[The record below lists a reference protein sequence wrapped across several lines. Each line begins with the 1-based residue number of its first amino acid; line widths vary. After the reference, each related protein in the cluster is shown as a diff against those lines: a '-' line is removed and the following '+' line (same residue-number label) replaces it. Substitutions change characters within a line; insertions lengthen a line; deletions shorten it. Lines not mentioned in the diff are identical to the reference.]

1 MGHTMGLL
9 GRKLGMTQVFT
20 EDGVRIPVTV
30 IELGPCV
37 VVGKRTPDKHGYS
50 ALQLGFA
57 TQKPHRV
64 RKPVMGQFAHLEGD
78 PPKYVREIR
87 IPASELDKY
96 EVGQEIRVADVFGE
110 GEYVDVTG
118 TSKGRGFQG
127 VMKRH
132 GFAGFRASHGTH
144 EYFRHGGSIG
154 CRLTPGRVVKGKKM
168 PGHMG
173 AERVTVQNLQVVGVR
188 PDDHVL
194 LVKGAVPGP
203 NKGLVLVRKAVKK
216 AGRKAA

>member
-1 MGHTMGLL
+1 
-9 GRKLGMTQVFT
+9 MTQVFT
-20 EDGVRIPVTV
+20 DDGVRVPVTV

-37 VVGKRTPDKHGYS
+37 VVGKRTPEKHGYS
-50 ALQLGFA
+50 ALQLGFG
-57 TQKPHRV
+57 TQKPQRV
-64 RKPVMGQFAHLEGD
+64 RKPVMGQYAHLDGD
-78 PPKYVREIR
+78 PPRYVREIR

-96 EVGQEIRVADVFGE
+96 EVGQKISVSDVFGE
-110 GEYVDVTG
+110 GEFVDVTG

-173 AERVTVQNLQVVGVR
+173 VDQVTVQNLEVVGVR
-188 PDDHVL
+188 PEDHVL

-203 NKGLVLVRKAVKK
+203 NRGFVIVRKAVKK
-216 AGRKAA
+216 QGRKAA